1 MNENSRSTAAL
12 FVIDG
17 AEPAPDVARAAEA
30 LFANELT
37 WAVLTV
43 VAEHPRLTT
52 GETGFAGPVL
62 TPGEMDE
69 LAAADRVAG
78 DAVAA
83 ATSRAIG
90 DQPITQV
97 VDRGDVV
104 EAVQR
109 FRSEHPADV
118 IVAASPEVAE
128 RLANAG
134 VVPVLVMPS
143 GGPSS
148 VGGPVLVAVDGS
160 SLDEQVMAETTR
172 LFDTGTTDFAV
183 VHVARGHSPA
193 RSDVTDRRI
202 VDDASADLAGRIGDT
217 PDGVTISIG
226 EVGDPV
232 TGIMAA
238 ADEHDASLIVL
249 GTHGRGWLSR
259 LFQHS
264 VSGAVLEQASRP
276 VIVMASSSGRDDTV
290 RT

>member
-1 MNENSRSTAAL
+1 MNEKSRSTAAL

-52 GETGFAGPVL
+52 GETGFAGPVM

-78 DAVAA
+78 DAAAA

-143 GGPSS
+143 GGVSS

-183 VHVARGHSPA
+183 VHVARGHSSA
-193 RSDVTDRRI
+193 RSDVTDGPI
-202 VDDASADLAGRIGDT
+202 VDDASADLSGRVGDD
-217 PDGVTISIG
+217 PEAVTISIG

-232 TGIMAA
+232 TGILAA
-238 ADEHDASLIVL
+238 ADEREASLIVL

-259 LFQHS
+259 LLQPS
-264 VSGAVLEQASRP
+264 VSDAVLEQASRP
-276 VIVMASSSGRDDTV
+276 VIVMASSSGHADSG

>member
-1 MNENSRSTAAL
+1 ML
-12 FVIDG
+12 VIDG
-17 AEPAPDVARAAEA
+17 AEPAPEVARAAEA

-37 WAVLTV
+37 WAVLAV

-62 TPGEMDE
+62 TPQEMDE
-69 LAAADRVAG
+69 LAMADRVAG
-78 DAVAA
+78 DAAAA
-83 ATSRAIG
+83 ATARAIG

-118 IVAASPEVAE
+118 IVAASPEIAE

-143 GGPSS
+143 GGLSS

-160 SLDEQVMAETTR
+160 SLDEQVMTGTTR

-183 VHVARGHSPA
+183 VHVARPHSSA
-193 RSDVTDRRI
+193 RPDVTNDPI
-202 VDDASADLAGRIGDT
+202 VDDTSADLAGRVGDD
-217 PDGVTISIG
+217 PDAVTISIG
-226 EVGDPV
+226 EDGDPV
-232 TGIMAA
+232 TRILAA
-238 ADEHDASLIVL
+238 ADEHGASLIVL

-259 LFQHS
+259 LFRPS
-264 VSGAVLEQASRP
+264 VADAVLEQASRP
-276 VIVMASSSGRDDTV
+276 VIVMANSSGHAETGQ
-290 RT
+290 T